1 MVAFLVSLI
10 ITLAMVGITLLV
22 GQRRPPGTPLTWGEA
37 FVAATFMFTLMLLM
51 YGVVPNQWL
60 AWSDNELGWR
70 SDSLGIPTPFGRL
83 FEDGLRFGGRGQV
96 IITAEVVRDIIAS
109 VIYIVFFAG
118 QIILW
123 LWWQKKRGRRPVG
136 ASPSPK
142 IKTSA
147 FGRPLAKK
155 A

>member
-10 ITLAMVGITLLV
+10 ITLVMCGIILVVGR
-22 GQRRPPGTPLTWGEA
+22 RRPPGTPLTWGEA
-37 FVAATFMFTLMLLM
+37 FVAGTFMFTLMLLM

-83 FEDGLRFGGRGQV
+83 LEDGLSFGGRGRV
-96 IITAEVVRDIIAS
+96 IITAQVVRDIIAT
-109 VIYIVFFAG
+109 VIYVVFFAG
-118 QIILW
+118 QIVGW
-123 LWWQKKRGRRPVG
+123 LWWQKKRGRRPAG
-136 ASPSPK
+136 APAE

-147 FGRPLAKK
+147 FGRPLARK